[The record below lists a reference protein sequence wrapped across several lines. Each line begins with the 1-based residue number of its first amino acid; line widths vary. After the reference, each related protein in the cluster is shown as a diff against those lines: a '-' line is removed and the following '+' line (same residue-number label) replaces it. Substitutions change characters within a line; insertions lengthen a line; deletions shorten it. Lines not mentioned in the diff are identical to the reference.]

1 MPQQYPL
8 PVFHF
13 RVEWGGTRIGF
24 SEVTGLTQ
32 ENQSIEYRDGSFPE
46 YSSIKMPGLRKFSNL
61 TLKRG
66 IVKADNDFFKWLSTI
81 KLNQV
86 ERRDIVVSLLN
97 ENHEPVM
104 IWKAHNA
111 FPVKVEGP
119 GLKATG
125 NEVAIESIE
134 VAHEGLELQND

>member
-13 RVEWGGTRIGF
+13 NVEWGGARIGF

-32 ENQSIEYRDGSFPE
+32 ENQAIEYRDGSFKE
-46 YSSIKMPGLRKFSNL
+46 YSSIKMPGLRKFSNI

-66 IVKADNDFFKWLSTI
+66 VVKSDNDFFKWLATV

-86 ERRDIVVSLLN
+86 ERRDLTISLLN
-97 ENHEPVM
+97 EEHEPVM
-104 IWKAHNA
+104 VWKVQRA

-119 GLKATG
+119 QLKASG
-125 NEVAIESIE
+125 NEVAIETIE
-134 VAHEGLELQND
+134 LAHEGLEVQND

>member
-8 PVFHF
+8 PAFHF
-13 RVEWGGTRIGF
+13 TVQWGGTRIGF
-24 SEVTGLTQ
+24 SEVSGLTQ
-32 ENQSIEYRDGSFPE
+32 ENQAIEYRDGSFPE
-46 YSSIKMPGLRKFSNL
+46 YSSIKMPGLRKFSNV

-66 IVKADNDFFKWLSTI
+66 IVKADNDFFKWLSTV

-86 ERRDIVVSLLN
+86 ERRDVVVSLLN

-104 IWKAHNA
+104 TWKIQNA

-119 GLKATG
+119 GLKASG

-134 VAHEGLELQND
+134 IAHEGLELQND